1 MKILVTGSN
10 GQLGSEL
17 QLIAQHDNS
26 SSYVFTDIQELDITS
41 DVAVASFLAESKPDI
56 IINCAAYTAVDK
68 AETDIRSAELVN
80 FVAPTILS
88 KACLKS
94 DIGLIHISTD
104 YVFDG
109 TAHLPYNEESDVNPT
124 SVYGKS
130 KLDGERAV
138 LNAGGIVV
146 RTSWLY
152 SSHGNNFVKT
162 MMRLGKE
169 KESIGVV
176 FDQVGTPTWAYN
188 LAEVLITIAKKSTH
202 DFKRFS
208 GIYHYSNEGVC
219 SWYDFAIE
227 IMALTN
233 SPCKVSPIET
243 KEYPVPAPRPA
254 YSVLNKRKIKDTF
267 QIEIPHW
274 KESLK
279 KCVKLLSQ

>member
-17 QLIAQHDNS
+17 QLIAQHDDS
-26 SSYVFTDIQELDITS
+26 CSYVFTDIQELDITS
-41 DVAVASFLAESKPDI
+41 DAAVASFLAESKPDI

-68 AETDIRSAELVN
+68 AETDVNSAQLVN
-80 FVAPTILS
+80 FVAPSILS
-88 KACLKS
+88 AACLREG
-94 DIGLIHISTD
+94 IGLIHISTD

-109 TAHLPYNEESDVNPT
+109 TAHLPYNEESNVNPT

-130 KLDGERAV
+130 KLEGERTV

-188 LAEVLITIAKKSTH
+188 LAEVLITIAKKSTR
-202 DFKRFS
+202 DFKHYS

-233 SPCKVSPIET
+233 SSCKVSPIET

-274 KESLK
+274 KESLQ
-279 KCVKLLSQ
+279 KCVKLLS